1 MKSELMLHTLPFE
14 QSPLSAQT
22 SMQNPIVEVTLLEL
36 NEYVVQPMPAAQS
49 LSELQTTEHAPAGDK
64 QMFSRH
70 WFGAVHAAPIIPT
83 AVVFGNAQ
91 CGVKISLASCRSL
104 QTRTPSV
111 HSLESAHSTFG
122 SVVQTLNEPL
132 ALPLV
137 SDVFWQSWLAAH

>member
-1 MKSELMLHTLPFE
+1 MTSELMLHTLPFE
-14 QSPLSAQT
+14 QSLLSAQT

-36 NEYVVQPMPAAQS
+36 NEYVVQPMPVAQS

-83 AVVFGNAQ
+83 AVVFGKAQ
-91 CGVKISLASCRSL
+91 CGVKILFASRRSL

-111 HSLESAHSTFG
+111 QPVAF
-122 SVVQTLNEPL
+122 
-132 ALPLV
+132 PLV
-137 SDVFWQSWLAAH
+137 NDVLWQSWLAAH